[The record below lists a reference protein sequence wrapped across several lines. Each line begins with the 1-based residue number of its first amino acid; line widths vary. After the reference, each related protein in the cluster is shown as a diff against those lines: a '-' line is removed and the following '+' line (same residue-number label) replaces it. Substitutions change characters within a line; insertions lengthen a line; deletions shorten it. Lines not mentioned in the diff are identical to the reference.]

1 MSTETTG
8 AESGAAKSQLEL
20 TAERVQAALTGVEHA
35 TVPAKDG
42 MLTLRVER
50 GELIALLT
58 ALRDRAGFVTN
69 TYVTAVDHF
78 PREPRYE
85 ISYQFLSIEH
95 GDRVRVK
102 TFAGSDDP
110 SVPTCTPLWPG
121 ASFSERECFDMFGVI
136 FSGHP
141 DLRRLLMPDGYDHHP
156 LRKDFPHQG
165 IEPDRLYR
173 EWDRQRREN
182 WDEDAR

>member
-1 MSTETTG
+1 VSTEIQGTT
-8 AESGAAKSQLEL
+8 
-20 TAERVQAALTGVEHA
+20 ERVQAALEGLTHG

-50 GELIALLT
+50 ADLIALLT
-58 ALRDRAGFVTN
+58 ALRDRAGFSMN

-78 PREPRYE
+78 PKEPRYE
-85 ISYQFLSIEH
+85 ISYQFLAPQH
-95 GDRVRVK
+95 RDRVRVK
-102 TFAGSDDP
+102 TFVTSDDA

-121 ASFSERECFDMFGVI
+121 ASFSERECFDMFGVR

-173 EWDRQRREN
+173 EWDRERRQD
-182 WDEDAR
+182 WDDEAR